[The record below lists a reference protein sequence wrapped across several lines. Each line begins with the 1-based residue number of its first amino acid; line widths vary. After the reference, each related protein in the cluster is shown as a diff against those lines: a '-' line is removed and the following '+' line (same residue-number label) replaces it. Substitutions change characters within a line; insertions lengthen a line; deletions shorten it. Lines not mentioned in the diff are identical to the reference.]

1 MARKASS
8 SRSSSSQSSSTKRAN
23 GGKRPNPLLTLIG
36 ALLIAI
42 TAYCSTSGAD
52 GNVTP
57 PTSAPSTRVAPATTI
72 PITPT
77 IPPTAVSSGG
87 LQTFTLGTQGFGA
100 QKGFWQVFFTNPSG
114 SSDRTTY
121 RGGLDEILASAIGTV
136 TRTLDIAAF
145 EWNSPALTTAV
156 ADAARRGVL
165 VRMVVDD
172 EHTMEDSNTTIQTVI
187 SAGANVVDD
196 ERSALMHDKFMILD
210 STTVWTGSWNYTI
223 NDTYRNNNNALA
235 LRSRNAVAIYQ
246 AEFDEMFA
254 NGSFGPR
261 STRGAN
267 QTFTQDGVPVQVYF
281 AAEDDVVGALRTTL
295 SGATRSIRFMAF
307 SFTLEDVGQ
316 VLLDRAT
323 AGVSV
328 TGIFETTGSETR
340 FSELT
345 SLFCA
350 GLDARQ
356 DGGPFVLHHK
366 VFIVDERIVIAG
378 SFNFS
383 AGARDS
389 NDENMFII
397 TDPDLAAQYIAEFNR
412 RFAQA
417 RRPLNLTC
425 N

>member
-1 MARKASS
+1 MARKSSSSTRSS
-8 SRSSSSQSSSTKRAN
+8 SRSSSSRSSGRRK
-23 GGKRPNPLLTLIG
+23 PNPLLTLLG
-36 ALLIAI
+36 AIVIAV
-42 TAYCSTSGAD
+42 TAYCGTNGLDLDS
-52 GNVTP
+52 P
-57 PTSAPSTRVAPATTI
+57 PATTAPSTRVITPTTAPATTVA
-72 PITPT
+72 
-77 IPPTAVSSGG
+77 PTAVTSSG
-87 LQTFTLGTQGFGA
+87 LQTFTIGTQGFGA

-114 SSDRTTY
+114 SSDRSTY
-121 RGGLDEILASAIGTV
+121 RGGLDEILAAAIGTV

-156 ADAARRGVL
+156 ADAARRGVR

-172 EHTMEDSNTTIQTVI
+172 EHTMQDTDTTIQTVI

-196 ERSALMHDKFMILD
+196 ERSALMHNKFMILD
-210 STTVWTGSWNYTI
+210 STTVWTGSWNYTV

-267 QTFTQDGVPVQVYF
+267 QTFTQDGTPVQIYF

-295 SGATRSIRFMAF
+295 SGATRSIRFMSF

-316 VLLDRAT
+316 VLLDRAA

-345 SLFCA
+345 PLFCA

-425 N
+425 S